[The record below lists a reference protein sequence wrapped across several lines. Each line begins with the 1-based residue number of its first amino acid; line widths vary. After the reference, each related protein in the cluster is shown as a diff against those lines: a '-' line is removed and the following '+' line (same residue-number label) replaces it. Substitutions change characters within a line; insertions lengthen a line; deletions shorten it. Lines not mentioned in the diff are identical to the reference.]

1 MKAFTTCGL
10 LAGTALLAA
19 CGGSNAPDAG
29 SSSAASAAAAPAP
42 AVVSVPPADPARPWA
57 GVWETNEGR
66 ITLAQTGAEIR
77 GTYPQD
83 DGRLEGRAEGR
94 VFEGYW
100 VETDSN
106 ERCETARQGSHHWG
120 RARFEMTEA
129 GDAFEGRFSRCDAEP
144 DSTWSGRR
152 IAPDAAPAT

>member
-1 MKAFTTCGL
+1 MKALTTCAL
-10 LAGTALLAA
+10 LAGAALLAA
-19 CGGSNAPDAG
+19 CGGSNTPG
-29 SSSAASAAAAPAP
+29 SSASATAASPAP
-42 AVVSVPPADPARPWA
+42 TAISVPPADPARPWA

-66 ITLAQTGAEIR
+66 ITLAQAGAEVT

-83 DGRLEGRAEGR
+83 SGRLEGQAEGR
-94 VFEGYW
+94 VFTGFW

-106 ERCETARQGSHHWG
+106 ERCDTPRQGSHHWG
-120 RARFEMTEA
+120 RAQFELNAA
-129 GDAFEGRFSRCDAEP
+129 GDAFEGRFGRCEAEP